1 MKKMNK
7 TLAILLALAM
17 MLALAACN
25 GKNGDNGNSGNGNSG
40 NGNSSANSNNVST
53 PQTTTASGDMVTVEL
68 PSGWSLVTGTDMN
81 GADMADFICHTEK
94 FEYGDPYLQ
103 VEEYPQDLDSAKA
116 VLESGNPYGTYDGEK
131 ELTNGTWYLAENAA
145 SAQIGEKVFMVKG
158 YECDFGSEEVQSIL
172 GSLQWAQ

>member
-1 MKKMNK
+1 MKKINK
-7 TLAILLALAM
+7 ILAFLLALTM
-17 MLALAACN
+17 VLALAACGGNN
-25 GKNGDNGNSGNGNSG
+25 GENGNSDNGNNSAD
-40 NGNSSANSNNVST
+40 SSNVSA
-53 PQTTTASGDMVTVEL
+53 PKTTTASGDMVTAEL

-81 GADMADFICHTEK
+81 GDDMADFICHAEE
-94 FEYGDPYLQ
+94 FEFGDPYLQ

-131 ELTNGTWYLAENAA
+131 ELANGTWYLAETAA

>member
-25 GKNGDNGNSGNGNSG
+25 GNNGNSGNGNS
-40 NGNSSANSNNVST
+40 NVSA
-53 PQTTTASGDMVTVEL
+53 PKTTTASGDMVTVEL

-81 GADMADFICHTEK
+81 GVDLADFICHAEK

-145 SAQIGEKVFMVKG
+145 SAQVGEKVFMVRG

-172 GSLQWAQ
+172 GSLQWVQ

>member
-7 TLAILLALAM
+7 LLAVLLALTM
-17 MLALAACN
+17 TLALAACGGNN
-25 GKNGDNGNSGNGNSG
+25 GGNG
-40 NGNSSANSNNVST
+40 ANSNGGNTSNGGA
-53 PQTTTASGDMVTVEL
+53 PKTTTASGDMVTAEF

-81 GADMADFICHTEK
+81 GDDMADFICHTEK

-131 ELTNGTWYLAENAA
+131 ELANGTWYLAENAA
-145 SAQIGEKVFMVKG
+145 AAQIGEKVFMVKG
-158 YECDFGSEEVQSIL
+158 YQCDFGSEEVQSIL
-172 GSLQWAQ
+172 GSLQWAE